1 MKTTGNGWCHSW
13 CDKSN
18 RQLKTWFA
26 LEQSTAQHM
35 QCFTRR
41 ISTCL
46 CGCCRLSFPVMFLLS
61 LSLNPRSQQPLGNNT
76 PTLPASSNPI
86 LTRLPQLAARTGSK
100 AADWCHKTEG
110 EEGEGTMRKERR
122 RRRRVFLLSCF
133 YGWQTMI
140 MRIRQKVPVSQ
151 LGKAWTPHKSVCPTT
166 LSTMLNRGGGY
177 SSAIVC
183 VTWKM

>member
-1 MKTTGNGWCHSW
+1 
-13 CDKSN
+13 
-18 RQLKTWFA
+18 
-26 LEQSTAQHM
+26 M

-76 PTLPASSNPI
+76 PTLPASSIPI
-86 LTRLPQLAARTGSK
+86 LTRLSQLAARTGSK

-110 EEGEGTMRKERR
+110 EQGEGTMRKERR
-122 RRRRVFLLSCF
+122 RRVFLMSCF
-133 YGWQTMI
+133 YGWQKMI

-151 LGKAWTPHKSVCPTT
+151 LGKAWTPRKSVCPTT
-166 LSTMLNRGGGY
+166 LSTMLNRGGIQQCHCMCDVEDVDDVFIMRNHKEMCAY
-177 SSAIVC
+177 YKHIWIERSFYLSL
-183 VTWKM
+183 